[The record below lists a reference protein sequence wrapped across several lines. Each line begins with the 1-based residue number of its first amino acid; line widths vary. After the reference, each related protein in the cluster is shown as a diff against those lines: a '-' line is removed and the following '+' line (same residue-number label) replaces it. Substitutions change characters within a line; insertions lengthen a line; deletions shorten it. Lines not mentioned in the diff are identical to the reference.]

1 MLWKKFFLLWLK
13 QCITDLS
20 LAGELQLEA
29 KKTFENAFE
38 HKVKLNEMFF
48 SDANGIDSFRIGKM
62 NAILMAWE

>member
-1 MLWKKFFLLWLK
+1 
-13 QCITDLS
+13 LS

-29 KKTFENAFE
+29 KKKKNFENAFE

-62 NAILMAWE
+62 NAILMA

>member
-1 MLWKKFFLLWLK
+1 LRENCNWKQK
-13 QCITDLS
+13 
-20 LAGELQLEA
+20 

-62 NAILMAWE
+62 NAILMA